1 MFRYVVKKVK
11 KPAFNINDGDN
22 FHDGHASLYNEG
34 NKKTYQTL
42 INLGVL
48 VIGAHQPSMDNP
60 EKVFKD
66 LKALTNNGGMCYMA
80 NVDRKAAR
88 RSPIACGPPLKTDEG
103 LSMLK
108 NHAHSLYEYVQHVAE
123 AYKKVG
129 KQLSGL
135 WWTYYRKDVK
145 RSETIWI
152 PLGMMKPHCDK
163 LGGSTDRV
171 VATFGC
177 NPNGKQ
183 KRMSFQYGR
192 VNGRDKASKV
202 WVNIHHGMFVCLSK
216 ESSGHQEFSYNDKKV
231 KHGVDNAEGTWTV
244 SMEFCLIKN

>member
-1 MFRYVVKKVK
+1 MSLSKWLVKKK
-11 KPAFNINDGDN
+11 IAFKINEGDL

-34 NKKTYQTL
+34 MKKTYQTL

-60 EKVFKD
+60 EEVFKD
-66 LKALTNNGGMCYMA
+66 LENLTKNGGMCYMA
-80 NVDRKAAR
+80 NANRKAAM
-88 RSPIACGPPLKTDEG
+88 RSPVACGPPLKTDEG
-103 LSMLK
+103 LCMLR
-108 NHAHSLYEYVQHVAE
+108 NHAPSLYAYVEHVAE

-152 PLGMMKPHCDK
+152 PLGMMKPHCDR

-192 VNGRDKASKV
+192 DNASTV

-216 ESSGHQEFSYNDKKV
+216 ESSGHQKFSFNDKKV

-244 SMEFCLIKN
+244 TMEFALSKN